1 MTVLNTPSH
10 PMNNKGKEIKI
21 NSYKKF
27 IDWFAKTEATLRKED
42 EFLIDPATGKDY
54 VHPITGK
61 KSTNAESFKRKC
73 SAKKTDDIQIRSTMI
88 MEKFYKSYDKLFASG
103 VITLIDTTNYTK
115 KQKLEAAIQN
125 DWIDADGNEF
135 TFEQL
140 MGTNSIMEGDH
151 IDARASGNET
161 TMENLVIRNKT
172 SNIRKSNKAI
182 LK

>member
-1 MTVLNTPSH
+1 
-10 PMNNKGKEIKI
+10 
-21 NSYKKF
+21 
-27 IDWFAKTEATLRKED
+27 
-42 EFLIDPATGKDY
+42 
-54 VHPITGK
+54 
-61 KSTNAESFKRKC
+61 
-73 SAKKTDDIQIRSTMI
+73 

-115 KQKLEAAIQN
+115 KQKLNAAIQN

-161 TMENLVIRNKT
+161 TIQNLVIRNKT